1 MDWKSALKLL
11 SDIEPILTELEVEI
25 GNALEKENEFDD
37 EGEIAIEF
45 AGLEWDIMQA
55 WGKAVVFVNDQL
67 EGKDA

>member
-1 MDWKSALKLL
+1 MDWKAALKLL

-25 GNALEKENEFDD
+25 GNGLEKENEFDD
-37 EGEIAIEF
+37 EDEIAIEF
-45 AGLEWDIMQA
+45 AGLEWDIMQV